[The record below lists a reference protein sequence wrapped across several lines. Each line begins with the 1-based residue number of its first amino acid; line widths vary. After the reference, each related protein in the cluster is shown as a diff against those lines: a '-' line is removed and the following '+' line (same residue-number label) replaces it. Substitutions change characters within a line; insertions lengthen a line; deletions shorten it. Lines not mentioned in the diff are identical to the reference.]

1 MTRPPDPDSPA
12 GRNLR
17 RSQDAGEAMRFFTAR
32 RLRIPIEDV
41 HYVDMIS
48 DEIYLVEILTAL
60 RHWAAGFAADYAKA
74 DRRAKAAFMQHSRE
88 EHNPAEPPTGK
99 ER

>member
-1 MTRPPDPDSPA
+1 MTRPPNPDSPA

-32 RLRIPIEDV
+32 RLGIPIEDV

-74 DRRAKAAFMQHSRE
+74 DRRARTDFARQHR
-88 EHNPAEPPTGK
+88 AEQDDGK
-99 ER
+99 EAR